1 MSNNSSSLSSA
12 LKIVGI
18 STLVL
23 TVIVTIVIIISGIS
37 SDSEALGMLIG
48 AGTLVVGVFF
58 GLIELVASEL
68 LIARQSDAIKS
79 ETTKINHE

>member
-1 MSNNSSSLSSA
+1 MSNNSSSLSTA
-12 LKIVGI
+12 LKIVGF
-18 STLVL
+18 STVVL

-37 SDSEALGMLIG
+37 NDSEALGMLIG

-79 ETTKINHE
+79 KTTKINHE